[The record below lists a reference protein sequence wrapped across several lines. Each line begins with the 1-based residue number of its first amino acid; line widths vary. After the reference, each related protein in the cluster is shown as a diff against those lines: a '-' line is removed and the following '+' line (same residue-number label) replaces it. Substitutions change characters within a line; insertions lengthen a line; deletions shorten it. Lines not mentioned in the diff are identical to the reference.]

1 VASNVTNRS
10 VIRKAVATLFEAGLV
25 DEDDPTKPV
34 DEVVLAIPSDIT
46 SGTVVAV
53 SSKSFHGKK
62 LANRDVISKSSFFI
76 TAFIYVATAKVV
88 DEHGVIVWDE
98 YSAEDQIDLVE
109 KMIADIIIDNNIK
122 EGTWMQISYAEKT
135 GTDYTIVTEE
145 YRRET
150 IPLIVEVENG

>member
-1 VASNVTNRS
+1 MASNVTNRS
-10 VIRKAVATLFEAGLV
+10 VIRKAVATLLEAGLV
-25 DEDDPTKPV
+25 DEDDATKPV
-34 DEVVLAIPSDIT
+34 GEVVLAIPSDMK
-46 SGTVVAV
+46 SGTTVAV
-53 SSKSFHGKK
+53 SSRSSDRKK

-76 TAFIYVATAKVV
+76 NVYVYVATTKVV
-88 DEHGVIVWDE
+88 DEHSVTVWDE

-135 GTDYTIVTEE
+135 NADYTIVTEE

-150 IPLIVEVENG
+150 IPLFVEVENG